1 MSKLHDTHSA
11 TAYSRRKLSGIAMMV
26 FSAFGGI
33 LFGYDTGTISG
44 ILRMDDWL
52 RTFGDPVS
60 GTQGPDLRFE
70 LPTALESVVV
80 SLLFAGTVVGE
91 YHTSYRHFTL
101 QLLT

>member
-1 MSKLHDTHSA
+1 M
-11 TAYSRRKLSGIAMMV
+11 SGIAMMV

-60 GTQGPDLRFE
+60 GQQGPNLRFE
-70 LPTALESVVV
+70 LHTALESVVV

-91 YHTSYRHFTL
+91 YHASRRRPTL
-101 QLLT
+101 NLLT